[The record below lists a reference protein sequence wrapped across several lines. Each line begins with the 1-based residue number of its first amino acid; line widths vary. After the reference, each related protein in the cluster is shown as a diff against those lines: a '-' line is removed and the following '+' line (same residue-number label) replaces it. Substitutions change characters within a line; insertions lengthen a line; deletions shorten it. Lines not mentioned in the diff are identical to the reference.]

1 MKALET
7 LKMDAVELFEGM
19 AAIDNAVS
27 TVRSICDKAVKTD
40 RCEVEKFL
48 PDILNNLSNAHASYS
63 ALASILLSVDGRRR
77 ALVFQE
83 RGDSRS
89 HPPGPV

>member
-7 LKMDAVELFEGM
+7 LKMDAVELFKGM

-48 PDILNNLSNAHASYS
+48 PDILDNLSEAKTSFS
-63 ALASILLSVDGRRR
+63 GLASILLSVSAYRIVGGRPEDEEEGE
-77 ALVFQE
+77 L
-83 RGDSRS
+83 
-89 HPPGPV
+89 